1 VQTYKLL
8 LPFKEKVEIIF
19 LVYIMFLLPIQYID
33 HKKVNPCIL
42 QELDLI
48 DSKETPIYHRV
59 FGENPMASQ
68 FASYFTT
75 NTTFLKDSVSIYKK
89 QFPTADT
96 SFVSHWKTL
105 KDNKEFKLT
114 YQYVESSWVSCLND
128 SPTFLW
134 WISTYFLASPALFVL
149 TPLLM
154 LLFPF
159 VLLYSKGIVID
170 WKTYRSTL
178 QLLPHPLFNVL
189 KYDPAQQMNKIGG
202 LIFYFVQVYVNMYTL
217 YTFSK
222 NWYQVKKVLDSF
234 RTYAS
239 STLTR
244 IYALEKM
251 IQLDSYRSFSEELAI
266 HKKRLETWQKDCIPT
281 SLWNIGSNR
290 RFFYQLYDNKEME
303 QTIQYTTGFH
313 QYMDCIES
321 IRKKMGKKLNVCTFG
336 KETRFRKAF
345 YPILKPVKHTYTVE
359 NMVVTGPN
367 ASGKTTFLKQTMIN
381 LLLSQQ
387 IGCGY
392 YKSATICPF
401 ENFVCYVNIPDT
413 CGRDSLFQAEA
424 RRCKEIMQ
432 ESSKRTFC
440 IFDELFS
447 GTNPEEAVAAG
458 TAMLHYL
465 KETPMCFLLT
475 THFMDICHKANIK
488 TKQMIQ
494 YQLKNGISSQKGG
507 IQVLET
513 MNFPSSFLKNA
524 KELCA

>member
-1 VQTYKLL
+1 
-8 LPFKEKVEIIF
+8 
-19 LVYIMFLLPIQYID
+19 MFLLPIQYID
-33 HKKVNPCIL
+33 HEKVNPCIL

-59 FGENPMASQ
+59 FGNNPIASQ

-75 NTTFLKDSVSIYKK
+75 NTTFLKDSISIYKTP
-89 QFPTADT
+89 FPTADT
-96 SFVSHWKTL
+96 SFVSHWKTI
-105 KDNKEFKLT
+105 KENKEFKLT
-114 YQYVESSWVSCLND
+114 FQFIESSWVSSLNE
-128 SPTFLW
+128 SSAFLW
-134 WISTYFLASPALFVL
+134 WISIYFIASPVLFVL

-159 VLLYSKGIVID
+159 VLLYSKGMVLD
-170 WKTYRSTL
+170 WRTYHMTL
-178 QLLPHPLFNVL
+178 QMLPHPLFSIL
-189 KYDPAQQMNKIGG
+189 KYEPEKQMNKIGG
-202 LIFYFVQVYVNMYTL
+202 LIFYLVQVYVNMYTL
-217 YTFSK
+217 FTFSK
-222 NWYQVKKVLDSF
+222 NWTQLNKVLDTF

-244 IYALEKM
+244 MTALEKT
-251 IQLDSYRSFSEELAI
+251 LGDSYRYFSEDLLI
-266 HKKRLETWQKDCIPT
+266 HKKRLERWEKECIPT

-303 QTIQYTTGFH
+303 QTIQYTIGFH
-313 QYMDCIES
+313 HYMDGIES
-321 IRKKMGKKLNVCTFG
+321 LRKKLGKKLHPCTFG
-336 KETRFRKAF
+336 SETRFRKAF
-345 YPILKPVKHTYTVE
+345 YPILKPVKHSYTLE
-359 NMVVTGPN
+359 NMAITGPN

-413 CGRDSLFQAEA
+413 SGRDSLFQAEA
-424 RRCKEIMQ
+424 RRCKEIIQ
-432 ESSKRTFC
+432 DSSRRTFC

-458 TAMLHYL
+458 TAMLQYL
-465 KETPMCFLLT
+465 KETPICFLMT
-475 THFMDICHKANIK
+475 THFVDICRKANIT
-488 TKQMIQ
+488 TKQMVH
-494 YQLKNGISSQKGG
+494 YELKSGISCQKGG
-507 IQVLET
+507 IQVLEN
-513 MNFPSSFLKNA
+513 MKFPSSFLKNA

>member
-1 VQTYKLL
+1 
-8 LPFKEKVEIIF
+8 
-19 LVYIMFLLPIQYID
+19 MFLLPIQYID
-33 HKKVNPCIL
+33 HEKVNPCIL

-59 FGENPMASQ
+59 FGNNPMATQ

-75 NTTFLKDSVSIYKK
+75 NTTFLKDSVSIYKTK
-89 QFPTADT
+89 FPMADI
-96 SFVSHWKTL
+96 SFISHWKTL

-114 YQYVESSWVSCLND
+114 YQYIESSWVSKLNE
-128 SPTFLW
+128 SAMFLW
-134 WISTYFLASPALFVL
+134 WISIYFIASPVLFVL

-159 VLLYSKGIVID
+159 LILYSKGMKID
-170 WKTYRSTL
+170 WATYRLTL
-178 QLLPHPLFNVL
+178 QLLPHPLFSVL
-189 KYDPAQQMNKIGG
+189 KYEPEKHMNKMGG
-202 LIFYFVQVYVNMYTL
+202 LLFYFVQVYVNMYTL
-217 YTFSK
+217 YTFTK
-222 NWYQVKKVLDSF
+222 NWWQLQKVLDSF
-234 RTYAS
+234 RVYTD

-244 IYALEKM
+244 MKALQDKLGE
-251 IQLDSYRSFSEELAI
+251 SYRYFSEELTI
-266 HKKRLETWQKDCIPT
+266 HQKRLEIWQKECIPT

-290 RFFYQLYDNKEME
+290 QFFYKLYDNKEIE
-303 QTIQYTTGFH
+303 QTINYTIGFH
-313 QYMDCIES
+313 QYMDAIES
-321 IRKKMGKKLNVCTFG
+321 LRKNLGKKINACNFG

-345 YPILKPVKHTYTVE
+345 YPIPKPVKHTYTLE
-359 NMVVTGPN
+359 NMAITGPN

-413 CGRDSLFQAEA
+413 SGRDSLFQAEA

-432 ESSKRTFC
+432 ESKRRTFC

-465 KETPMCFLLT
+465 KETPICFLMT
-475 THFMDICHKANIK
+475 THFVDICRKANIT

-494 YQLKNGISSQKGG
+494 YQLKRGISSQKGG
-507 IQVLET
+507 IQVLEN
-513 MNFPSSFLKNA
+513 MKFPSSFLKDA
-524 KELCA
+524 KDLCA